1 MKTGR
6 NCIEAEKEVK
16 KSRKGMRDSAT
27 RIRMAGI
34 QDAEGLESRKG
45 SRGSRRKN
53 NNNNL
58 NYQMLVATT
67 TERPGPSLYRKG
79 FCYYLLGVAI
89 TK

>member
-1 MKTGR
+1 
-6 NCIEAEKEVK
+6 
-16 KSRKGMRDSAT
+16 
-27 RIRMAGI
+27 MAGV
-34 QDAEGLESRKG
+34 QYAEGLENRKG

-53 NNNNL
+53 NKNNNNL

-89 TK
+89 TKGKIYC